1 MEYLKLDFDTFAK
14 NYARENNISLEQ
26 ARQIGDTYN
35 AFQDEKQKRVKGNS
49 SKILVNKISFADA
62 KPGGIEVGNKTMLTR
77 NNKLMYFMKDNNK
90 RRFKQNPYPVVP
102 KSEYGLVI
110 TGGNE
115 RKFIYTNNGDNH
127 GGRSHTMGRY
137 GNPQPL
143 KEVSKILFKRQEIGQ
158 DN

>member
-35 AFQDEKQKRVKGNS
+35 AFQDENQKRVKENS
-49 SKILVNKISFADA
+49 SKSLVNKISFADA
-62 KPGGIEVGNKTMLTR
+62 KPRGFPVGNKTMLAR
-77 NNKLMYFMKDNNK
+77 NNKLMYFMKDNNN

-102 KSEYGLVI
+102 KMEYGLVI

-115 RKFIYTNNGDNH
+115 RKFLSMFQGDND
-127 GGRSHTMGRY
+127 GIKSHTMGRY
-137 GNPQPL
+137 GNPQRL
-143 KEVSKILFKRQEIGQ
+143 GDVSKILFKRQEIGQ

>member
-1 MEYLKLDFDTFAK
+1 MEYEQYLKQ
-14 NYARENNISLEQ
+14 YARENSITVEQ
-26 ARQIGDTYN
+26 ARMTGDANKSY
-35 AFQDEKQKRVKGNS
+35 QDENS
-49 SKILVNKISFADA
+49 KLLRRGVSKNTVNNISFSDA
-62 KPGGIEVGNKTMLTR
+62 KPRAIEIGNQTMLTR
-77 NNKLMYFMKDNNK
+77 NNKLMYFMKDNNN
-90 RRFKQNPYPVVP
+90 RRFKQNSYPVVP
-102 KSEYGLVI
+102 KSENGLVI
-110 TGGNE
+110 TGQNQ